1 MDFLGNMKKL
11 AASDIK
17 TIVLPEGI
25 EPRVINAA
33 AQVAKEGFSKVVLL
47 GDEKAIADKAKEI
60 GADIAGIPVI
70 NPEKSPEF
78 ADYVDTFYEM
88 RKAKGLTREEAAEL
102 MKDVLYYGVMMV
114 EKGHADGMVA
124 GSINS
129 TGNTLRPALQILK
142 TAPGVKYVSSFMV
155 VVVPNC
161 TLGDNGTFV
170 FSDCGLT
177 IDPDADN
184 LAEIAIASAKSYK
197 AVLKT
202 DPRVAMLSY
211 STYGSGKGD
220 SADKVREAVKLA
232 KERAPELMLDGELQA
247 DAALIESVGQLKAPG
262 SKVAGYANCLIFPD
276 LQSAN
281 IGYKLVQRLAKAEAY
296 GPILQGI
303 KKPVNDLS
311 RGCSAEDIVGVVAIT
326 SVQAQMM

>member
-11 AASDIK
+11 AASDVK

-47 GDEKAIADKAKEI
+47 GNEKEIADKAKEI

-70 NPEKSPEF
+70 DPEKSPKF

-88 RKAKGLTREEAAEL
+88 RKAKGITREEAANL

-114 EKGHADGMVA
+114 EKGDADGMVA

-197 AVLKT
+197 AVLKSE
-202 DPRVAMLSY
+202 PRVAMMSY
-211 STYGSGKGD
+211 STYGSGKGA

-247 DAALIESVGQLKAPG
+247 DASLIESVGQLKAPG

>member
-1 MDFLGNMKKL
+1 MDFLSNMKKL

-47 GDEKAIADKAKEI
+47 GDVDGIAAKAKEI
-60 GADIAGIPVI
+60 GADIAGIEVI
-70 NPEKSPEF
+70 DPAKSPKFDE
-78 ADYVDTFYEM
+78 YVDTLFEM
-88 RKAKGLTREEAAEL
+88 RKAKGMTREEAADL
-102 MKDVLYYGVMMV
+102 MKGVLYYGVMMV
-114 EKGHADGMVA
+114 EKGDADGMVA
-124 GSINS
+124 GSIHS
-129 TGNTLRPALQILK
+129 TGDTLRPALQILK

-197 AVLKT
+197 AVLKN
-202 DPRVAMLSY
+202 DARVAMLSY
-211 STYGSGKGD
+211 STYGSGKGT

>member
-11 AASDIK
+11 AASDVK
-17 TIVLPEGI
+17 TIVLPEGV

-47 GDEKAIADKAKEI
+47 GNEKEIADKAKEI
-60 GADIAGIPVI
+60 GADITGIPVI
-70 NPEKSPEF
+70 DPEKSPKF
-78 ADYVDTFYEM
+78 NDYVDTFYEM
-88 RKAKGLTREEAAEL
+88 RKKKGLTREEAAGL

-114 EKGHADGMVA
+114 EKGDADGMVA

-197 AVLKT
+197 AVLKSE
-202 DPRVAMLSY
+202 PRVAMMSY

-247 DAALIESVGQLKAPG
+247 DASLIESVGQLKAPG